1 MKSKLRIRRWGYF
14 LAIAIGL
21 IVSSCTKE
29 LETIAPNDNQTSSEL
44 LLKSANIPAPN
55 DLVCD
60 LIAGQTTNVGKVIYS
75 HIGDQLLVEY
85 VTTEDWLLSE
95 VHFYVGTLANF
106 EETCMNKK
114 AIQIGKFPY
123 SASDLNGP
131 THSFSIPLASP
142 APEGGYMVVAH
153 AVVKKVVDG
162 VVVQEE
168 TAFANCTYKP
178 LIYVKSIFVD
188 LFKYEP
194 FNYAVSQ
201 GDPLPSPPFSLAW
214 SLFAGT
220 NIYEKGDVYQLKYF
234 TENPGEVR
242 VTDDGTNLLV
252 TVVAKE
258 NYELTDT
265 YLFVGS
271 MGKLISLGLDNGGP
285 NYTLFQNIKNTTAT
299 DKHEFSIPM
308 MLPINISFET
318 QFGSSRWGW
327 FSYYNF

>member
-1 MKSKLRIRRWGYF
+1 MKTNLRFKELG
-14 LAIAIGL
+14 
-21 IVSSCTKE
+21 IVLVLLFSTFIFSCTKE
-29 LETIAPNDNQTSSEL
+29 IPVEVPESDLT
-44 LLKSANIPAPN
+44 LKSATSPQLG
-55 DLVCD
+55 DVVCD
-60 LIAGQTTNVGKVIYS
+60 LVAGQTINVGQVVYS
-75 HIGDQLLVEY
+75 HVGNTLLVEY
-85 VTTEDWLLSE
+85 ITTGGWMLSE
-95 VHFYVGTLANF
+95 VHFYVGNMADF
-106 EETCMNKK
+106 KATCMNNT
-114 AIQIGKFPY
+114 AVQIGKFPY
-123 SASDLNGP
+123 SATNLNSTTKSFEIDLTGIVP
-131 THSFSIPLASP
+131 DD
-142 APEGGYMVVAH
+142 GGYLVVAH
-153 AVVKKVVDG
+153 AVVNKPG
-162 VVVQEE
+162 QEE

-201 GDPLPSPPFSLAW
+201 GDALPSPPFSEAW

-220 NIYEKGDVYQLKYF
+220 NIYEKDDVYQLKYF

-252 TVVAKE
+252 TVVAKD

-271 MGKLISLGLDNGGP
+271 MGKLISLGLDNGAP
-285 NYTLFQNIKNTTAT
+285 SYTLFANQAHTVST
-299 DKHEFSIPM
+299 DKHEFSIPIIM
-308 MLPINISFET
+308 PTNISFET